1 MEVNNYKK
9 VQKVLFVI
17 LLANLLVAVLKLVVG
32 AIIKSASMT
41 ADGFHSISDG
51 SSNLVGL
58 IGIYFAS
65 QPEDV
70 DHPYGH
76 NKYETLA
83 GIFIS
88 FMLFLAG
95 FRVILGA
102 IGRFREPVIPE
113 VSIASLI
120 ALVLTLVVN
129 IFVCTLEYRKGKEL
143 DSQIL
148 ISDSMHTRSDIFIS
162 VGVLLTLIGIR
173 LGFPPIIDPIVS
185 LVVAGFIMHAGYEIF
200 KENSG
205 VLVDEVAVD
214 SDEIK
219 NVVMTFEEVK
229 DAHKIRSRGSLNDLN
244 IDLHIQVDASL
255 DVERSHE
262 LVHDI
267 EEAIRS
273 RFHRN
278 SEVIVHV
285 EPYKED

>member
-102 IGRFREPVIPE
+102 IARFREPVILKYP
-113 VSIASLI
+113 
-120 ALVLTLVVN
+120 
-129 IFVCTLEYRKGKEL
+129 
-143 DSQIL
+143 
-148 ISDSMHTRSDIFIS
+148 
-162 VGVLLTLIGIR
+162 
-173 LGFPPIIDPIVS
+173 
-185 LVVAGFIMHAGYEIF
+185 
-200 KENSG
+200 
-205 VLVDEVAVD
+205 
-214 SDEIK
+214 
-219 NVVMTFEEVK
+219 
-229 DAHKIRSRGSLNDLN
+229 
-244 IDLHIQVDASL
+244 
-255 DVERSHE
+255 
-262 LVHDI
+262 
-267 EEAIRS
+267 
-273 RFHRN
+273 
-278 SEVIVHV
+278 
-285 EPYKED
+285 